1 MDVTL
6 QFYFPAQRIL
16 NGAKFSP
23 ALFVALWHWHGFLA
37 SHCGHFERL
46 VPEASHTF
54 HVAEAYLMARRA
66 YGDLCRNI
74 VLP

>member
-16 NGAKFSP
+16 NGAKLSP
-23 ALFVALWHWHGFLA
+23 ALYVVLWHWHGFLA
-37 SHCGHFERL
+37 SNRAHFERL

-54 HVAEAYLMARRA
+54 QVAEAYLMARRA
-66 YGDLCRNI
+66 YGELCRD
-74 VLP
+74 